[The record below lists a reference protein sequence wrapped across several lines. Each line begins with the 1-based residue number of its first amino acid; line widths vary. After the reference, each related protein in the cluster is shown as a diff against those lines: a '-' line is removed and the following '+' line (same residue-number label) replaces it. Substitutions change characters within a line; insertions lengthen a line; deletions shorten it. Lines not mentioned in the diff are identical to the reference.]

1 MHREEVL
8 QRLKRH
14 LPDYEKGSR
23 GIFAV
28 TQPHLPLALE
38 RARLLAQ
45 RVDPADDREPY
56 AGVAELVER
65 LVNLRG

>member
-14 LPDYEKGSR
+14 LPDYEKGCR
-23 GIFAV
+23 GIFAA

-45 RVDPADDREPY
+45 RADPADDREPC
-56 AGVAELVER
+56 AGVAELVDR